1 MSLKKCR
8 MIVLQL
14 EIPLETVYHAIEF
27 GNKHHIP
34 VLFNPAPASKAL
46 DLTIAAQC
54 DFFVPNE
61 TELEILTGMPINTL
75 DEIRE
80 AAYFLLEK
88 GFKNIIVTL
97 GEKGA
102 LWVNG
107 EIEKYIPAIEVNAV
121 DTSGAGDAF
130 IGCFSHYYVHT
141 GNIEEALNKA
151 VMFSGLS
158 VTGKGTQSSY
168 PSIEEFSEFLSSAK

>member
-54 DFFVPNE
+54 DF
-61 TELEILTGMPINTL
+61 
-75 DEIRE
+75 
-80 AAYFLLEK
+80 
-88 GFKNIIVTL
+88 
-97 GEKGA
+97 
-102 LWVNG
+102 
-107 EIEKYIPAIEVNAV
+107 
-121 DTSGAGDAF
+121 
-130 IGCFSHYYVHT
+130 
-141 GNIEEALNKA
+141 
-151 VMFSGLS
+151 LS
-158 VTGKGTQSSY
+158 PMRQSWK
-168 PSIEEFSEFLSSAK
+168 F